1 MAPQSSGLTRVPD
14 PAIDRTVTPP
24 VPGALA
30 GGPGGV
36 ARIPVR
42 FSGPK
47 VALKTKRP
55 VGVTVIAVLTFAG
68 VYAALRFTR
77 WGLVAR
83 ATMDNPTQAS
93 VLGIS
98 PSRVYTV
105 TFAAGAALSG
115 LAGAVF
121 APVSGVLPTICVTA
135 LPTGS
140 PRWTSRRAP

>member
-1 MAPQSSGLTRVPD
+1 MIT
-14 PAIDRTVTPP
+14 
-24 VPGALA
+24 
-30 GGPGGV
+30 
-36 ARIPVR
+36 
-42 FSGPK
+42 
-47 VALKTKRP
+47 
-55 VGVTVIAVLTFAG
+55 VLTFAG

-121 APVSGVLPTICVTA
+121 APVSGVLPTMGDAYIAKTFITVI
-135 LPTGS
+135 G
-140 PRWTSRRAP
+140 RGHH